1 MTVQESLRQINR
13 IQNRLQRNYDLIQ
26 SAIRIPRIEVQLGY
40 LDEVAR
46 IKNIFDN
53 ATKLNRIADQFAS
66 EFSASTANLQ
76 IDKILEWNNSIELIK
91 ERFQMTSKI
100 ETLYLQQYSD
110 VFSELDISK
119 IHDISSIVDEIPDDL
134 DLPNEFYDFKE
145 LVREDNRV
153 LSKSPSAFVVITL
166 VASLVTIIAFFLDFF
181 PDKNQERLL
190 ESLETLVEIQSNQ
203 MELLS
208 ELGILDNESD
218 DVDESNLVQLH
229 ESIHQKY

>member
-46 IKNIFDN
+46 IKNIIDN

-66 EFSASTANLQ
+66 EYSAFTANLQ
-76 IDKILEWNNSIELIK
+76 FDKILEWNNSIELIK
-91 ERFQMTSKI
+91 ERFQMASKI

-110 VFSELDISK
+110 VFPELDISK

-145 LVREDNRV
+145 SVREDNRV
-153 LSKSPSAFVVITL
+153 LSKSPSALVVITL

-190 ESLETLVEIQSNQ
+190 ESLETLVEIQANQ